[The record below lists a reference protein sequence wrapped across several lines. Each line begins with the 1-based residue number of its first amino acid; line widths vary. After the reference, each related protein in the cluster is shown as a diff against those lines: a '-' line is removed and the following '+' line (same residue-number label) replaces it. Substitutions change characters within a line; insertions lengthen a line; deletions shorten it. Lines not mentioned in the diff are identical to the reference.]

1 MKISS
6 LLLGAVLAAASA
18 LALAQDAIRIE
29 RPWARPTVSGQPAGG
44 GFLVLHNR
52 ATTADRLLSASTPAA
67 ERVELHSMKMEGDV
81 MRMRQIDAIDLPAGA
96 TVKLEP
102 GGLHLMFM
110 GLKAPLTAGSRVP
123 LTLRFEKAGEVR
135 VDIAV
140 ESPTAMPDHGDHK
153 H

>member
-6 LLLGAVLAAASA
+6 LLLGAVLVAASA
-18 LALAQDAIRIE
+18 LAAAQDSIRIE

-52 ATTADRLLSASTPAA
+52 ANTADRLLAASTPAA

-81 MRMRQIDAIDLPAGA
+81 MRMRQVEGIDLPAGA

-135 VDIAV
+135 VDVAV